1 MPKVSVVVPVYRVE
15 STLRRCVDSV
25 LGQTFS
31 DIQVI
36 LVDDG
41 SPDSSGE
48 ICDEYERA
56 DKRVQVIHKENGGL
70 SSARN
75 AGLKVATGD
84 YVMFLDSDDYLVDDA
99 LDHLLKGNA
108 DWIIGTVVQVSHTG
122 TVTHQAERE
131 SRLYDRFEF
140 ADELPFLINE
150 RRTNYIHGNLYRRA
164 LIEQH
169 GIFFE
174 DDRLSYGEDTVFN
187 FTFLPF
193 CSSIYI
199 CGHPV
204 HYYVK
209 TAGGLA
215 SAYHHDRYQKSAR
228 LNDFIEASCESMGCA
243 GEAVISSIN
252 RRRVLSAVWCTD
264 DISRSN
270 NLSFREKRKALA
282 PIARDKRLKSI
293 IGSVDVE
300 RKEEVVLLQKKGPAR
315 YLIGK
320 ILYKKFGPPLAACK
334 SALRGNKKQ

>member
-1 MPKVSVVVPVYRVE
+1 MPKVSVVIPVYRVE
-15 STLRRCVDSV
+15 STLRRCVNSV

-36 LVDDG
+36 LVNDG
-41 SPDSSGE
+41 SPDSCGE
-48 ICDEYERA
+48 ICDEYART
-56 DKRVQVIHKENGGL
+56 DSRVQVIHKENGGL

-75 AGLKVATGD
+75 AGLEVASGD

-108 DWIIGTVVQVSHTG
+108 DWIIGTVVSVSHTN

-131 SRLYDRFEF
+131 NELFDRSGF
-140 ADELPFLINE
+140 AGELPILMNE

-169 GIFFE
+169 GISFE

-193 CSSIYI
+193 CNSIYI

-209 TAGGLA
+209 SADGLA
-215 SAYHHDRYQKSAR
+215 SVYRHDRYQKSAR
-228 LNDFIEASCESMGCA
+228 LNDYIEASCESMDCA
-243 GEAVISSIN
+243 TDAVISSIN
-252 RRRVLSAVWCTD
+252 RRRVFSAVWCTD

-270 NLSFREKRKALA
+270 DLSFREKRKALA
-282 PIARDKRLKSI
+282 PIARDKRLKSV

-300 RKEEVVLLQKKGPAR
+300 RKEEVILLQKRGPAR

-320 ILYKKFGPPLAACK
+320 SLYKKFGPPLAAFK

>member
-1 MPKVSVVVPVYRVE
+1 MPKVSVVIPVYRVE

-25 LGQTFS
+25 LRQTFS

-41 SPDSSGE
+41 SPDSSGD
-48 ICDEYERA
+48 ICEEYARL
-56 DKRVQVIHKENGGL
+56 DSRVQVIHKENGGI

-75 AGLKVATGD
+75 AGLRVASGE
-84 YVMFLDSDDYLVDDA
+84 YVMLLDSDDYLTDDA
-99 LDHLLKGNA
+99 LEYLLKGNA

-131 SRLYDRFEF
+131 SRLYDRSEF

-150 RRTNYIHGNLYRRA
+150 RRTNYIHGNLYRRS

-169 GIFFE
+169 GILFE

-193 CSSIYI
+193 CRSIYI
-199 CGHPV
+199 CGRPV
-204 HYYVK
+204 HYYIK
-209 TAGGLA
+209 SAGGLA
-215 SAYHHDRYQKSAR
+215 SVYRHDRYQKSAR

-243 GEAVISSIN
+243 GEAVVSSIN

-264 DISRSN
+264 DISRSKD
-270 NLSFREKRKALA
+270 LSFQQKRKALA

-293 IGSVDVE
+293 IGSVDAE
-300 RKEEVVLLQKKGPAR
+300 RKNEVILLQKKGPAR

-320 ILYKKFGPPLAACK
+320 GLYKKFGPPLAACK
-334 SALRGNKKQ
+334 SALRGNKKR